1 MSKDVATGHDEEL
14 IQIVTYDTSW
24 PSQATDAIHE
34 LSYALPGVFKEIEHI
49 GSTAVP
55 GLVAKPVIDLMAAV
69 DDPAIVEQQETVL
82 ARLGYSRHLNGM
94 TDRLLYIRIQ
104 EGKRTHILHVVTL
117 ESWPTRNQRLL
128 RDYLR
133 THPDDAARYAELK
146 QRLVVNGVNASS
158 FASEKTELIQELT
171 DKAREEL
178 GLPSVSV
185 WEK

>member
-1 MSKDVATGHDEEL
+1 MRRIYPTHAKSPKHTLYTWGFFCANVKVEPLRVTLVEL
-14 IQIVTYDTSW
+14 VDYLW
-24 PSQATDAIHE
+24 G
-34 LSYALPGVFKEIEHI
+34 Y
-49 GSTAVP
+49 
-55 GLVAKPVIDLMAAV
+55 LMAAV
-69 DDPAIVEQQETVL
+69 DDLAIVEQQETVL

-185 WEK
+185 WEKQ